1 MKTLEK
7 YQCEYCHTEY
17 REKSACERC
26 EKNHKVKSKIKKT
39 VYQSYEIDRSGY
51 PMRINIEFENGE
63 TITYKR
69 G

>member
-1 MKTLEK
+1 MKTLSK

-17 REKSACERC
+17 REKSVCEQC
-26 EKNHKVKSKIKKT
+26 EKNHKVKPKIKMSI
-39 VYQSYEIDRSGY
+39 YQSFEMDRRGY
-51 PMRINIEFENGE
+51 PIRINIEFENGE

>member
-1 MKTLEK
+1 MKELSK

-17 REKSACERC
+17 REKSACEKC
-26 EKNHKVKSKIKKT
+26 EKNHKVKPKIKKT
-39 VYQSYEIDRSGY
+39 AYLSYEMDRGGY
-51 PMRINIEFENGE
+51 PMRIYIEFENGE

>member
-1 MKTLEK
+1 MKEVAK

-17 REKSACERC
+17 REKNKCVEC
-26 EKNHKVKSKIKKT
+26 EKNHKIKPKIKKS
-39 VYQSYEIDRSGY
+39 VFQPYEQDRSGY

-63 TITYKR
+63 VITYKR

>member
-17 REKSACERC
+17 HEKSACERC
-26 EKNHKVKSKIKKT
+26 EKNHKVKPKIKKT
-39 VYQSYEIDRSGY
+39 IYQSYEMDRSGY